1 MMRIAIYSR
10 TSTQKQ
16 DTQNQLVQLRDF
28 ATKQNWRIVAEY
40 IDTGCT
46 GGTSDRGQFQ
56 KMFMDASQRKFDLL
70 LFWSL
75 DRLSREGV
83 YETLTHLNRLTAC
96 GVEYRSFSEQFFDSC
111 GVFRDAVIS
120 ILAVLAKQEKVRMVE
135 RTKAGLAVAR
145 AKGRRLGRP
154 RTVTASRLQVSELR
168 ALGFSWRK
176 IGRDLGISPRSAQRL
191 NVA

>member
-1 MMRIAIYSR
+1 MRIAIYSR

-16 DTQNQLVQLRDF
+16 DTENQLVQLREF
-28 ATKQNWRIVAEY
+28 AAKQNWQVTAEY
-40 IDTGCT
+40 VDNGCT
-46 GGTSDRGQFQ
+46 GGNADREQFQ
-56 KMFMDASQRKFDLL
+56 KMFADASQRKFDLL

-83 YETLTHLNRLTAC
+83 YETLTHLNRLTSC
-96 GVEYRSFSEQFFDSC
+96 GVEYKSFTEQFFDSC

-120 ILAVLAKQEKVRMVE
+120 IMAVLAKQEKVRLIE
-135 RTKAGLAVAR
+135 RTKAGLAIAR

-154 RTVTASRLQVSELR
+154 KTVKASRPDVSDLR

-176 IGRDLGISPRSAQRL
+176 IGKELGISPRSAQRL